1 MFVFIGS
8 STVKEFLHLFECLP
22 ALLHE
27 QLLSLAAQLQLFIC
41 IKTVASYTQKSSSKT
56 DTAKVEVH
64 VASPSIQQLFP
75 ICTRRA
81 CCWRPILLQCTR
93 ELLCRR
99 A

>member
-41 IKTVASYTQKSSSKT
+41 IKTVASYTQKSSSITETTKM
-56 DTAKVEVH
+56 ELH
-64 VASPSIQQLFP
+64 VAFPHIQQLFP
-75 ICTRRA
+75 LCTRRA
-81 CCWRPILLQCTR
+81 CWWRPTLLQCTR
-93 ELLCRR
+93 EVLRLR